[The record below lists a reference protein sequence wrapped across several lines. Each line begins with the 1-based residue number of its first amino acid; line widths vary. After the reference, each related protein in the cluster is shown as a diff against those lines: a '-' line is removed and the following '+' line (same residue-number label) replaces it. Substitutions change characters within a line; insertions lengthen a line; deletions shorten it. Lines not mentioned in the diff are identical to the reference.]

1 MRVNKAQFEAM
12 FPPGTEG
19 GRRTIIRAVDV
30 KKVYRMGAIETQ
42 ALRGVTVDI
51 YEGEY
56 LSIMGPSGSGK
67 STLFNMIGGL
77 AKPTAGKV
85 YIDQVDIAQL
95 DHNELAWLRCRKI
108 GYVFQTYNLIRVM
121 TCLENVMLP
130 MSFAGLDSE
139 EAREKAMYILK
150 LVGLAHRPLHK
161 PGELS
166 GGQQQRC
173 ALARALANS
182 PDIVLADEPTANL
195 DQHTGEEMIELFAT
209 LRDELGVTIISATH
223 DLKMLKRSDR
233 ILWIE
238 DGQIV
243 RDMTKGA
250 GGTHGPQHPFQLV
263 VRTPD
268 HPITKGL
275 PGKFMHTADE
285 LYSKLRGPAKNLTVL
300 ATAHS
305 DLTNENE
312 PILMAITF
320 GKGRIFHTV
329 LGHGPAS
336 MVDIGFQAT
345 LLRGTEWAATGHV
358 TLPAPNPEAM
368 PADKVVKRE
377 PPTTPEK

>member
-1 MRVNKAQFEAM
+1 MRVSQSQFEAM
-12 FPPGTEG
+12 FPPGSDG
-19 GRRTIIRAVDV
+19 GRRSIIRAVDV
-30 KKVYRMGAIETQ
+30 RKVYRMGAVETH

-195 DQHTGEEMIELFAT
+195 DQHTGEEMIELFAS
-209 LRDELGVTIISATH
+209 LRDELGVTVISATH

-238 DGQIV
+238 DGQIIRAANPKDV
-243 RDMTKGA
+243 DFSSG
-250 GGTHGPQHPFQLV
+250 
-263 VRTPD
+263 
-268 HPITKGL
+268 
-275 PGKFMHTADE
+275 E
-285 LYSKLRGPAKNLTVL
+285 
-300 ATAHS
+300 
-305 DLTNENE
+305 
-312 PILMAITF
+312 
-320 GKGRIFHTV
+320 FH
-329 LGHGPAS
+329 
-336 MVDIGFQAT
+336 
-345 LLRGTEWAATGHV
+345 
-358 TLPAPNPEAM
+358 
-368 PADKVVKRE
+368 
-377 PPTTPEK
+377 

>member
-1 MRVNKAQFEAM
+1 MRASRTQFEAM
-12 FPPGTEG
+12 FPQESDS
-19 GRRTIIRAVDV
+19 GRRAIIRAVEV
-30 KKVYRMGAIETQ
+30 KKIYRMGAVETH

-108 GYVFQTYNLIRVM
+108 GYVFQTYNLIQVM

-130 MSFAGLDSE
+130 MSFAGLNSE

-182 PDIVLADEPTANL
+182 PNIVLADEPTANL
-195 DQHTGEEMIELFAT
+195 DLHTGEEMIELFAS

-238 DGQIV
+238 DGQIIRAAQPKDV
-243 RDMTKGA
+243 DFSSG
-250 GGTHGPQHPFQLV
+250 
-263 VRTPD
+263 D
-268 HPITKGL
+268 
-275 PGKFMHTADE
+275 
-285 LYSKLRGPAKNLTVL
+285 
-300 ATAHS
+300 
-305 DLTNENE
+305 
-312 PILMAITF
+312 
-320 GKGRIFHTV
+320 FH
-329 LGHGPAS
+329 
-336 MVDIGFQAT
+336 
-345 LLRGTEWAATGHV
+345 
-358 TLPAPNPEAM
+358 
-368 PADKVVKRE
+368 
-377 PPTTPEK
+377 